1 MNIYE
6 CEICNYQCSKKSNI
20 DRHYSTKRHIELVAK
35 QSGSVDCSGFLCEP
49 CGFRCVK
56 KTDYNRHITTKKHI
70 QITQQITSTTS
81 IRTEMLSQIVQQNEQ
96 IIQQLLEERHQ
107 NQEQYVELLQYCKEP
122 KHITH
127 NRNHFNLNFFLND
140 TCKDAV
146 NMTDFI
152 QNLEIQIEDV
162 ENVARLG
169 FVEGITQI
177 LMKRLNAL
185 DVHRRPIHCM
195 DTKRDVL
202 YIKDDNR
209 WEKDEENI
217 KLKGVIET
225 VEQRNC
231 RKLCCDMKHNVFSD
245 DETTNERYM
254 HLLHEINGGGERE
267 KKHDKIVKNIARLV
281 TVERL

>member
-1 MNIYE
+1 
-6 CEICNYQCSKKSNI
+6 
-20 DRHYSTKRHIELVAK
+20 
-35 QSGSVDCSGFLCEP
+35 
-49 CGFRCVK
+49 VK
-56 KTDYNRHITTKKHI
+56 KTGYNRHITTQKHQKTI
-70 QITQQITSTTS
+70 QHTTSSTS
-81 IRTEMLSQIVQQNEQ
+81 IRTEMLTQIVNKNEQ
-96 IIQQLLEERHQ
+96 MIQKLLEERQ
-107 NQEQYVELLQYCKEP
+107 KNQEQYAELLQYCKEP

-185 DVHRRPIHCM
+185 DMHHRPIHCM
-195 DTKRDVL
+195 DMKRDVL

-209 WEKDEENI
+209 WEKDEENL
-217 KLKGVIET
+217 KLKCVIET

-231 RKLCCDMKHNVFSD
+231 RKLCCDMKPDVFTD

-281 TVERL
+281 MVERL